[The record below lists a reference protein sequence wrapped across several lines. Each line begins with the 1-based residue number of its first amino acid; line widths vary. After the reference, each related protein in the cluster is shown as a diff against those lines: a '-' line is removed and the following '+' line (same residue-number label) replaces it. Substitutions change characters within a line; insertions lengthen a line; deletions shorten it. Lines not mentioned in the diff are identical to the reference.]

1 MQESNCKGRKCE
13 TRKSDAGLD
22 SDDGIACA
30 DDGDELAYEAVGVA
44 VDCCVV
50 LVAPPVYSNLAI
62 NLLENN

>member
-13 TRKSDAGLD
+13 TSKSDAGLD

-50 LVAPPVYSNLAI
+50 VSWRPLYTRI
-62 NLLENN
+62 